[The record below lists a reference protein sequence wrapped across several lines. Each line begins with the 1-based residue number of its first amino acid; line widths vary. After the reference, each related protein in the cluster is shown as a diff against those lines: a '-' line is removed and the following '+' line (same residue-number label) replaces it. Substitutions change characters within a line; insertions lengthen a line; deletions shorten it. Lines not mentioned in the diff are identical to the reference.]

1 MDFSVLQEFKSTKPV
16 TMKAHIADAIRNAII
31 EGKLKPG
38 QQLQQDKIAAALG
51 ASTIPVREALA
62 TLEEERHIVYHRN
75 RGAFV
80 SEIDAE
86 KVREIYEIRYF
97 LESGALSLSLP
108 EIQPV
113 DLDAAEALMRRE
125 AQASDAIEKV
135 RLDLAFHLAL
145 CKPCGR
151 PHLLSLIEQIQK
163 HVARY
168 VILSVYLMN
177 FKKHPKYNHAAVLRA
192 CRNRDV
198 DTAAVVLKNH
208 FKIATEVI
216 CRSIEA

>member
-1 MDFSVLQEFKSTKPV
+1 MDFSVLQDFKSTKPV
-16 TMKAHIADAIRNAII
+16 SMKAHITDAIRNAII

-86 KVREIYEIRYF
+86 KAREAYEIRFF

-108 EIQPV
+108 NIQPL
-113 DLDAAEALMRRE
+113 DLDAAESLMNRE
-125 AQASDAIEKV
+125 ADANNAIEKV

-151 PHLLSLIEQIQK
+151 DHLMGLIEQIHG

-168 VILSVYLMN
+168 VNLSIYLMD
-177 FKKHPKYNHAAVLRA
+177 FKRHTKYNHATIFEA
-192 CRNRDV
+192 CRKRDV
-198 DTAAVVLKNH
+198 AAATEVLKNH
-208 FKIATEVI
+208 FRVATEII
-216 CRSIEA
+216 CAKFET